1 MKLCECVPNFS
12 EGKDQKIIESLARPF
27 RDTPG
32 VKLLDVSSD
41 PHHHRTVITACGEPE
56 ALVAAALA
64 AVKEAVARI
73 DLNSHRG
80 AHPRMGAADVIPFVP
95 LKGVTMEECVALA
108 KSLGEMVGEMG
119 VPVILYEE
127 AATAPHRRNL
137 AQVRK
142 GEFEGWREKIKDPEW
157 HPDYGPAEVHPTAGV
172 SAIGARPPLIAYN
185 VNLNTSDLAVA
196 KAIANRVRYLNG
208 GLRYVKA
215 LGVPAGD
222 KVQVSMNLTDYRGT
236 AIYQALEMVRM
247 EAKRFGVEV
256 AGSEIVGL
264 VPLSALLDT
273 LAYYLGLESLPESQ
287 VLEARVWGG
296 GSDRCWPRSS

>member
-41 PHHHRTVITACGEPE
+41 PHHNRTVITACGEPE

-80 AHPRMGAADVIPFVP
+80 AHPRMGAADVVPFVP
-95 LKGVTMEECVALA
+95 VKGMDMAECVALA
-108 KSLGEMVGEMG
+108 KSLGEMVGQMG

-185 VNLNTSDLAVA
+185 VNLNTSDLSVA
-196 KAIANRVRYLNG
+196 RAIANRVRYLNG

-287 VLEARVWGG
+287 VLEARVWGE
-296 GSDRCWPRSS
+296 

>member
-1 MKLCECVPNFS
+1 MKLAECVPNFS
-12 EGKDQKIIESLARPF
+12 EGKDAGVIAALARPF

-41 PHHHRTVITACGEPE
+41 PHHNRTVITAAGEPE
-56 ALVAAALA
+56 ALLSATFLV
-64 AVKEAVARI
+64 VREAVAKI

-80 AHPRMGAADVIPFVP
+80 AHPRMGAADVVPFIP
-95 LKGVTMEECVALA
+95 LKGVTMAECVALA
-108 KSLGEMVGEMG
+108 KRLGEMVGEMG
-119 VPVILYEE
+119 VPVVLYEE
-127 AATAPHRRNL
+127 AASAPHRRNL

-142 GEFEGWREKIKDPEW
+142 GEFEGWPEKIKDPAW
-157 HPDYGPAEVHPTAGV
+157 RPDYGPSQVHPTAGV
-172 SAIGARPPLIAYN
+172 CAVGARPPLIAYN
-185 VNLNTSDLAVA
+185 VNLNTSDLNVA
-196 KAIANRVRYLNG
+196 KAIAKKVRHLGG

-215 LGVPAGD
+215 LGVPAGE

-247 EAKRFGVEV
+247 EARRFGVEV

-264 VPLSALLDT
+264 VPLAALLDT

-287 VLEARVWGG
+287 VLEARVWGEE
-296 GSDRCWPRSS
+296 S